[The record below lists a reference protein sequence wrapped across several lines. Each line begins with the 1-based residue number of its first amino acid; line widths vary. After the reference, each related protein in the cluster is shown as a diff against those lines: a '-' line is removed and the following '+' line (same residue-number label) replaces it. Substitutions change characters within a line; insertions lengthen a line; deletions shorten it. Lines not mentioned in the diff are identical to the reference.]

1 MLSTKEISMKFCEY
15 VEHNDILYTQN
26 NFYFWITF
34 FKKVKL
40 ILKFYYSFRFFEYK
54 IVILQDTTK
63 L

>member
-1 MLSTKEISMKFCEY
+1 MIYFIYRTISFFES
-15 VEHNDILYTQN
+15 N
-26 NFYFWITF
+26 

-40 ILKFYYSFRFFEYK
+40 ISKFYYSFRFFGYN